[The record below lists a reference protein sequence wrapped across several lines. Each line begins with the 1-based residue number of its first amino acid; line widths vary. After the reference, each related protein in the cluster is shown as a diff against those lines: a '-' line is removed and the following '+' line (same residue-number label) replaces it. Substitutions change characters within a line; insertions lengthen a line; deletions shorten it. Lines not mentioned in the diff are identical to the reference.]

1 MVQRLK
7 MAEVGAVV
15 TLVVALQLLPVVVMA
30 TLHQQA
36 PHKAM
41 MVAME
46 EQRLTLE
53 ERAVVEHLPLVLI
66 RVVVPEMVPLV
77 AREPLHQSP
86 DHL

>member
-1 MVQRLK
+1 
-7 MAEVGAVV
+7 
-15 TLVVALQLLPVVVMA
+15 
-30 TLHQQA
+30 
-36 PHKAM
+36 
-41 MVAME
+41 ME